1 MRAVPGIRAESDPAA
16 VMEAISTASKRGRMP
31 GFRRTGDSTFEVAL
45 FGSPFDRMLVGRI
58 EAAEGGAIVRFDVR
72 TPPLLPWIFAVLL
85 IVSIW
90 PGIVLVDHLI
100 PGDWGWWPTWWWY
113 LPLTIIPTPFTWQW
127 AMKKTDATTYASS
140 QETLAA
146 IAKEVGG
153 RIETR

>member
-1 MRAVPGIRAESDPAA
+1 MRTLPAVCADAA
-16 VMEAISTASKRGRMP
+16 PTAVVEALATASKRGRMP
-31 GFRRTGDSTFEVAL
+31 GFKRSGDSTFEAAL
-45 FGSPFDRMLVGRI
+45 FGAPFDRVLVGH
-58 EAAEGGAIVRFDVR
+58 AEPDGNGTRVRFSVR

-127 AMKKTDATTYASS
+127 AMKKTDVSTYVSS

-153 RIETR
+153 RIDVQ